1 MDRSLKNLGWKKRV
15 RFLAK
20 KIYRS
25 VKHLYTQ
32 DNKTYFE
39 GMHIFMD
46 TVQTY

>member
-20 KIYRS
+20 E
-25 VKHLYTQ
+25 HLGQIEVSTH
-32 DNKTYFE
+32 KTTRLIFE